1 MAGDSSDL
9 DAIGGAF
16 ASAALDPSRW
26 DDAMDTAAAATGCV
40 GAILLPLKGRLTAFP
55 FSREMHG
62 IAEDYVGNGWMHR
75 DERYKSIPFIL
86 SRGVATEFDF
96 TSPEEMARSPF
107 YQEHIAAHGLRWFAG
122 VKVGDGEDVW
132 GLSLQR
138 SEAQGPFQASEI
150 ERLASLSRSLAGIP
164 RLARAFGSA
173 RMEAALLGF
182 EASGSPAIIVDHAGR
197 RRRRERLRR
206 ATVWPRPQC
215 RSAPDRERQ
224 PRSDR
229 RAQPRASRSA
239 VAARRPLDPA
249 AGCFAAAERTAD
261 ILAYP
266 FRLPVSASDV
276 FSPGRACVVFAD
288 LGDKRTAPAE
298 DLVAVFGLTPAEAR
312 LAVQMVAAGTL
323 EEAAGS
329 LGIAYETARTLLK
342 SVFRKTDTNRQAQL
356 AALLGRMRRASGK
369 TF

>member
-1 MAGDSSDL
+1 MGR
-9 DAIGGAF
+9 
-16 ASAALDPSRW
+16 ASARWRSALRVLDGFPGAVR
-26 DDAMDTAAAATGCV
+26 DAWHRCY
-40 GAILLPLKGRLTAFP
+40 
-55 FSREMHG
+55 H
-62 IAEDYVGNGWMHR
+62 VGNGRTDR
-75 DERYKSIPFIL
+75 DERAALIPFIL

-182 EASGSPAIIVDHAGR
+182 EVSGKPAIIVDHAGGAVGVR
-197 RRRRERLRR
+197 NDSAERLFGPDLNVVQRR
-206 ATVWPRPQC
+206 IASGSREATDALNRALRDPCPGPTAPRPSRRLLC
-215 RSAPDRERQ
+215 RGGA
-224 PRSDR
+224 DR
-229 RAQPRASRSA
+229 RFP
-239 VAARRPLDPA
+239 
-249 AGCFAAAERTAD
+249 
-261 ILAYP
+261 AYP

-288 LGDKRTAPAE
+288 LGVSERRRRKTSSPSSDRPRPRPGSPCRWWPPAPSRRR
-298 DLVAVFGLTPAEAR
+298 P
-312 LAVQMVAAGTL
+312 
-323 EEAAGS
+323 GS

>member
-9 DAIGGAF
+9 DAIGAAF

-26 DDAMDTAAAATGCV
+26 DDAMDTAAGATGCV

-182 EASGSPAIIVDHAGR
+182 EASGSPAIIVDHAGGAVGVNDSA
-197 RRRRERLRR
+197 ERLFGPDLNVVQRR
-206 ATVWPRPQC
+206 IVSGSREATDALNRAL
-215 RSAPDRERQ
+215 RDLLS
-224 PRSDR
+224 RSDGPSTQPPVALPR
-229 RAQPRASRSA
+229 RSGP
-239 VAARRPLDPA
+239 P
-249 AGCFAAAERTAD
+249 

-288 LGDKRTAPAE
+288 LGDKRSAPAE

-312 LAVQMVAAGTL
+312 LAVQIVAAGTL

-356 AALLGRMRRASGK
+356 AALLGRMRRASIK